1 MNLCEKNKKKFYDSK
16 EKQQKTGELIWGL
29 ESWFEAWGKIEGL
42 ESLNQACNAVSL
54 FISFLQNGIEFTFL
68 ASIST

>member
-1 MNLCEKNKKKFYDSK
+1 MIPKKNNKKLESW
-16 EKQQKTGELIWGL
+16 WGL

-54 FISFLQNGIEFTFL
+54 FISFLQIYIFGINIDL
-68 ASIST
+68 VDDSLLNS

>member
-1 MNLCEKNKKKFYDSK
+1 MQKKNKKIFMIPKK
-16 EKQQKTGELIWGL
+16 KKQKTGELIWGL